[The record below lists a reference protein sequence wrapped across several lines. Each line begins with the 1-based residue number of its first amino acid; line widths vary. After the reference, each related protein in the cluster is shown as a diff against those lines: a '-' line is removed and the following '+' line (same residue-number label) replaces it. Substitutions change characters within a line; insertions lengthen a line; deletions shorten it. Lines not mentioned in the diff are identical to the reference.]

1 MEPPR
6 GRRDAAHSG
15 GHCPRCQ
22 KRLVRPAVL
31 EVELRELLMRIEHL
45 RTLPHWLPL
54 RPYFKNTRCHSNSKH
69 DCVPDWNIEILE
81 CDKDCSFVKV
91 KGFACCVYILSRSC
105 PCRPVAGCSPVTLHT
120 FCSVGR

>member
-81 CDKDCSFVKV
+81 CDKDCSFVKSEV
-91 KGFACCVYILSRSC
+91 LHLHSEQVVSPGCRLQSC
-105 PCRPVAGCSPVTLHT
+105 HTAALH
-120 FCSVGR
+120 

>member
-22 KRLVRPAVL
+22 KRLARPAAAVL

-69 DCVPDWNIEILE
+69 DCVPVWNIEYWNAIRIVRL
-81 CDKDCSFVKV
+81 
-91 KGFACCVYILSRSC
+91 
-105 PCRPVAGCSPVTLHT
+105 
-120 FCSVGR
+120 

>member
-22 KRLVRPAVL
+22 KRLARPAAAVL

-69 DCVPDWNIEILE
+69 DCVPVWNIEILE

-91 KGFACCVYILSRSC
+91 KCFACCVYILSRSC
-105 PCRPVAGCSPVTLHT
+105 RSPGCSPVTLQA